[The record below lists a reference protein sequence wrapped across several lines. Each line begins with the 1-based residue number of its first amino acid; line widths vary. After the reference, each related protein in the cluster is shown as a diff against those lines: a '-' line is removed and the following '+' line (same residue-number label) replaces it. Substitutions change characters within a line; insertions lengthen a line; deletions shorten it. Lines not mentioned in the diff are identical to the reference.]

1 MAPPNIKPKV
11 TFFLR
16 KHLECLDYSFRF
28 PSFPDVLTLEDDTV
42 CNTFKETAMK
52 MGLLQNDDEE

>member
-1 MAPPNIKPKV
+1 MAPPNINPKV

-16 KHLECLDYSFRF
+16 KHLQCLDYSFRCKF
-28 PSFPDVLTLEDDTV
+28 FPDVLTLEDDTV

>member
-1 MAPPNIKPKV
+1 MAPPNINPKV

-16 KHLECLDYSFRF
+16 KHLQCLDYSFRCK
-28 PSFPDVLTLEDDTV
+28 SFPDVLTLEDDTV